1 MATFRGIAAIL
12 LIALLSACASLPPQ
26 AGRNATHALTDT
38 DSTRLGAAFVPQERK
53 HPDSSAFHLLPNGVD
68 ALLARIVL
76 ADAAERT
83 LDLQYYIWHDDLTGR
98 HLADAVLKAADR
110 GVRVRVLL
118 DDLGTGAD
126 DQVLLAISSHPN
138 IEIRLFNPIASR
150 SFKKLGSALEFSRI
164 NRRMHNKAL
173 IADNQAAILG
183 GRNIGDEYFGA
194 SSEVDFG
201 DLDVLTFGPAVHK
214 VSNAFDEFWNSEAAY
229 PIASLTGHAAGPD
242 ALPGYR
248 AKLTAFVASE
258 HDSPYVT
265 QARER
270 LRDTLDARETDFAWG
285 KATLLYDDPAK
296 ITRSPD
302 DPQGHLLSQFDALS
316 IQPAKEVL
324 IISPYFVP
332 GKKGVAWM
340 RAQTQRG
347 VRVTVLT
354 NSLAATDVAAVHAGY
369 QRYRKDL
376 LDAGVHLYELK
387 PAPGEDNGEKKKS
400 ILGSSK
406 ASLHAKTYVF
416 DRTSVFIGSMNLD
429 PRSITLNTEIGVYC
443 ESAPLAAQVADG
455 LEPRLDQ
462 IAWRLETR
470 TDGNGTSRIV
480 WIDTAPD
487 GKVTESDEPGVS
499 GIKRVG
505 IWFLGLL
512 PIESEL

>member
-26 AGRNATHALTDT
+26 TGRNATHALTDT
-38 DSTRLGAAFVPQERK
+38 DSTQLGAAFVPQERK

-126 DQVLLAISSHPN
+126 DEVLLA
-138 IEIRLFNPIASR
+138 
-150 SFKKLGSALEFSRI
+150 
-164 NRRMHNKAL
+164 
-173 IADNQAAILG
+173 
-183 GRNIGDEYFGA
+183 
-194 SSEVDFG
+194 
-201 DLDVLTFGPAVHK
+201 
-214 VSNAFDEFWNSEAAY
+214 
-229 PIASLTGHAAGPD
+229 
-242 ALPGYR
+242 
-248 AKLTAFVASE
+248 
-258 HDSPYVT
+258 
-265 QARER
+265 
-270 LRDTLDARETDFAWG
+270 
-285 KATLLYDDPAK
+285 
-296 ITRSPD
+296 
-302 DPQGHLLSQFDALS
+302 
-316 IQPAKEVL
+316 
-324 IISPYFVP
+324 
-332 GKKGVAWM
+332 
-340 RAQTQRG
+340 
-347 VRVTVLT
+347 
-354 NSLAATDVAAVHAGY
+354 
-369 QRYRKDL
+369 
-376 LDAGVHLYELK
+376 AGVHLYELK
-387 PAPGEDNGEKKKS
+387 PVAGEHNGEKKKS

-443 ESAPLAAQVADG
+443 ESAPLAAQVAAG
-455 LEPRLDQ
+455 LEPKLDQ

-470 TDGNGTSRIV
+470 TDANGTSRIV

-487 GKVTESDEPGVS
+487 GTATESDEPGVS